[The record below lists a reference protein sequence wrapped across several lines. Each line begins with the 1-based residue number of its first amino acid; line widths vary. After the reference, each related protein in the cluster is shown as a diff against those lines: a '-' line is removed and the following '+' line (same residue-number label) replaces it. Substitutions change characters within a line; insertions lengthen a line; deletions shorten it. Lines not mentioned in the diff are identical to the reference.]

1 MQKPLHENL
10 ENFLPYLKSE
20 LAAKGI
26 LSASLKTI
34 FLNYIDQITK
44 ENRFVSHTNTTDR
57 QIVYI
62 ERGDD
67 ALLLRFKYFVEN
79 NEYLEVELIITDTHV
94 KLVYAESP
102 ELHLLYDD
110 ETPICL
116 DAGQLIKCTND
127 YGTSLATLIS
137 ALFHCLLSDDPQ
149 KNIQDVLNQTNLFD
163 KVSDENAELNK
174 GSHDFDNR
182 QNQANIWVF

>member
-44 ENRFVSHTNTTDR
+44 ENRFVTHTNTTDR

-79 NEYLEVELIITDTHV
+79 NR
-94 KLVYAESP
+94 
-102 ELHLLYDD
+102 
-110 ETPICL
+110 ICRPT
-116 DAGQLIKCTND
+116 GQRVAFSYIK
-127 YGTSLATLIS
+127 
-137 ALFHCLLSDDPQ
+137 P
-149 KNIQDVLNQTNLFD
+149 
-163 KVSDENAELNK
+163 
-174 GSHDFDNR
+174 
-182 QNQANIWVF
+182 

>member
-44 ENRFVSHTNTTDR
+44 ENRFVTHTNTTDR

-79 NEYLEVELIITDTHV
+79 NGSISFEIMNSYL
-94 KLVYAESP
+94 Y
-102 ELHLLYDD
+102 
-110 ETPICL
+110 
-116 DAGQLIKCTND
+116 
-127 YGTSLATLIS
+127 S
-137 ALFHCLLSDDPQ
+137 AA
-149 KNIQDVLNQTNLFD
+149 LN
-163 KVSDENAELNK
+163 
-174 GSHDFDNR
+174 
-182 QNQANIWVF
+182 